1 MYQSEII
8 SANKIAEGA
17 YQIINDRMSEGI
29 VELLNMVY
37 PNRDGVED
45 PNVIADMMMLRQ
57 TLQSLSDACDIW
69 SKELTEVI
77 ESNGKY
83 Q

>member
-8 SANKIAEGA
+8 SANKVAEGA

-29 VELLNMVY
+29 CELLNMAY
-37 PNRDGVED
+37 PNRDGVQD

-69 SKELTEVI
+69 SKQLTEVI
-77 ESNGKY
+77 ELDGKN

>member
-29 VELLNMVY
+29 VELLNMAY